1 MEPQL
6 SPSELTKIQTKWPG
20 RIPVFVLRSRSASPD
35 LPVLPRQKFVVPRSL
50 TLGQFMYV
58 VRKHL
63 TIPPEQALFLFI
75 GNTLPT
81 TNTMMFELYDRYK
94 SPDGALR
101 IIYTSESTFG

>member
-6 SPSELTKIQTKWPG
+6 SPSDLTKIQTKWPG
-20 RIPVFVLRSRSASPD
+20 RVPVFVLRSRSASPD
-35 LPVLPRQKFVVPRSL
+35 MPVLPRQKFVVPRSL

-81 TNTMMFELYDRYK
+81 TNTLMSELYERYK